1 MERQKAGFDFAV
13 MEAIE
18 DLIGS
23 TGGTVFDREQ
33 LFHIFDIEVGNA
45 PVPNFSG
52 HSKLLEYFHGFRERH
67 AATPVQQI
75 KIDRID
81 AKTFETA
88 LACDGQR
95 ERVFVVTKVYPHNAS
110 RAKLPKTIASANTFS
125 APPRRT

>member
-18 DLIGS
+18 DLIGGA
-23 TGGTVFDREQ
+23 GGTVFDREQ

-45 PVPNFSG
+45 PMPNLSG
-52 HSKLLEYFHGFRERH
+52 HSKLLECIHGFRERH

-88 LACDGQR
+88 LACFWQFR
-95 ERVFVVTKVYPHNAS
+95 ARRVMRINLCDNENAL
-110 RAKLPKTIASANTFS
+110 ALAID
-125 APPRRT
+125 